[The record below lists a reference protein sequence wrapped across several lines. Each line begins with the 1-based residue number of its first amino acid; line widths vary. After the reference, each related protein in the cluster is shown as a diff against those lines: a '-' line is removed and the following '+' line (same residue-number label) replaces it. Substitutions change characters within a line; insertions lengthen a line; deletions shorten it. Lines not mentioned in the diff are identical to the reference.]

1 MFLKPASNAGL
12 TSFWNSLHGLQDK
25 GGLLRFP
32 VRPKFIP
39 VHLKRLYIRESYKDL
54 FNIIWKN
61 QKSKDLTKRL
71 HRMAITGT
79 PGIGK
84 SVFLFYVMWRLAN
97 MKTTKTVILHR
108 RAHKRRIYIFQN
120 EGCWRTRKISDI
132 DDLLDDPKTW
142 YLTDAL
148 KPPPEERDSI
158 TILVSSPA
166 GKYYETFIKYPGT
179 APLYYLPTWSL
190 EELNIAAPYFGV
202 KPQLVESR
210 FDKIGGIPRYV
221 LEKDEDLG
229 VRIKRSLGKLA
240 LGKLESIALGEV
252 SKEDEISHLI
262 IQFEI
267 DPTYSDFTL
276 NVASDY
282 VMDAILDRY
291 VGRRERK
298 LRNFIADTEGLSLL
312 SGAHARA
319 FEGYAHRVLSRGG
332 TFLVRSLD
340 DDGETHEL
348 SLSKRTLRRFY
359 DFSECTDPETYYK
372 PMKVNH
378 PCIDSIILNVGY
390 FQMTTTLNHPIKEP
404 QMRKIV
410 ERFEMDT
417 FYFVVSDTI
426 FEEFQRQKIEEDKES
441 VKTVK
446 SIKEQN
452 SPMKRSLEEVET
464 SIKNKRQRLKKM
476 ENDTVHRRG
485 LVRQF
490 VISIPISQKRDDHS
504 NKTR

>member
-1 MFLKPASNAGL
+1 MSQGLWVEHKTDIKTCIAWIPIKKYQFVGQIIGKVKKDTQLAIPKNAEVTLHSSSGTAISVGDPISPLVPGNSFTNPLRVQVSPLPLTTIKPVSDPKL
-12 TSFWNSLHGLQDK
+12 TLFWNSLHGLQDK
-25 GGLLRFP
+25 GKLLRFP

-166 GKYYETFIKYPGT
+166 GKYYETFIMYAGT

-240 LGKLESIALGEV
+240 LDKLESIALGEV
-252 SKEDEISHLI
+252 SKEDE
-262 IQFEI
+262 
-267 DPTYSDFTL
+267 
-276 NVASDY
+276 
-282 VMDAILDRY
+282 
-291 VGRRERK
+291 
-298 LRNFIADTEGLSLL
+298 
-312 SGAHARA
+312 
-319 FEGYAHRVLSRGG
+319 
-332 TFLVRSLD
+332 
-340 DDGETHEL
+340 
-348 SLSKRTLRRFY
+348 
-359 DFSECTDPETYYK
+359 
-372 PMKVNH
+372 
-378 PCIDSIILNVGY
+378 
-390 FQMTTTLNHPIKEP
+390 
-404 QMRKIV
+404 
-410 ERFEMDT
+410 
-417 FYFVVSDTI
+417 
-426 FEEFQRQKIEEDKES
+426 S
-441 VKTVK
+441 V
-446 SIKEQN
+446 I
-452 SPMKRSLEEVET
+452 
-464 SIKNKRQRLKKM
+464 
-476 ENDTVHRRG
+476 
-485 LVRQF
+485 
-490 VISIPISQKRDDHS
+490 
-504 NKTR
+504 